1 MCREAEVKTLEPGYL
16 GSLFLSCTILRKL
29 LKFSESQFPEF
40 ETMIMVLSHIGA
52 SWRWNKRMNEK
63 LGRF

>member
-1 MCREAEVKTLEPGYL
+1 MKTLEPGYL

-40 ETMIMVLSHIGA
+40 ETMMIMVLSHRGV
-52 SWRWNKRMNEK
+52 MEME
-63 LGRF
+63 